1 MSIQLIEHAV
11 IAGRF
16 RLNHPIGR
24 GGMGSVWHATHLG
37 LDIPCAVKFIE
48 GAYASV
54 AEAQAR
60 FEREAKAAA
69 TLRSP
74 HVVQI
79 LDHGVCEGTPYIAM
93 ELLEGEDLG
102 KRLLQV
108 GKLSPRDVHGI
119 VTQVCRALSKAHG
132 LAIVHRDLK
141 PDNIFLVRDDDR
153 EIAKVLDFGIAKRD
167 QSSLQGS
174 NTKTGAMLGT
184 PYYMSPEQAQG
195 TKSVDFRSDLWSLGV
210 IVYQCATGLLPF
222 ESEALGDLLMKII
235 VHPLPVPSQLADV
248 PMGFDAWWAKAAA
261 RDPAARFQSA
271 KDFADAL
278 GLVCGISQVSG
289 VTDRAEVYGGMGGT
303 PHRGALGMATPPRGG
318 PEKPLASTTGGSMVQ
333 TYNYGD
339 DANGAVPKKRMPM
352 GLLAIGGAVVAAAV
366 VAGVIVSMRGK
377 AGPASSASSPL
388 PAETTAQ
395 IAPAAPTVPA
405 VPAAETLAPPTREPP
420 PALPAAASS
429 GTAQAPKGTTTPHG
443 ANAAN
448 AARPPPG
455 APKTAPPTAPPGSKP
470 AAPPKGDLGF

>member
-16 RLNHPIGR
+16 RLNHQIGR

-48 GAYASV
+48 GEFASV

-102 KRLLQV
+102 KRLLKV
-108 GKLSPRDVHGI
+108 GKLSPRDVHGV

-132 LAIVHRDLK
+132 LGIVHRDLK

-167 QSSLQGS
+167 QNSLQGS

-210 IVYQCATGLLPF
+210 IVYQCTTGLLPF

-235 VHPLPVPSQLADV
+235 VNPLPVPSQLADV
-248 PMGFDAWWAKAAA
+248 PIGFDAWWAKAAS

-271 KDFADAL
+271 KEFADAL

-289 VTDRAEVYGGMGGT
+289 VTDRADVYGAMGST
-303 PHRGALGMATPPRGG
+303 PHRGALGMATPAGGG
-318 PEKPLASTTGGSMVQ
+318 PAKPLAGTTGGSMVQ

-339 DANGAVPKKRMPM
+339 DANGVVPKKKMPI
-352 GLLAIGGAVVAAAV
+352 GLLAMGGAVVAAAV
-366 VAGVIVSMRGK
+366 VTGVILSGRGK
-377 AGPASSASSPL
+377 TAPASSASSP
-388 PAETTAQ
+388 PAAETTAQ
-395 IAPAAPTVPA
+395 VAPAAQTAAPSVAP
-405 VPAAETLAPPTREPP
+405 VAETLAPPAREPP
-420 PALPAAASS
+420 PTVPEPANSS
-429 GTAQAPKGTTTPHG
+429 IAQASKVTTHVANG
-443 ANAAN
+443 AK
-448 AARPPPG
+448 PPPG
-455 APKTAPPTAPPGSKP
+455 AKPVSPGSKQT
-470 AAPPKGDLGF
+470 APSKGDLGF